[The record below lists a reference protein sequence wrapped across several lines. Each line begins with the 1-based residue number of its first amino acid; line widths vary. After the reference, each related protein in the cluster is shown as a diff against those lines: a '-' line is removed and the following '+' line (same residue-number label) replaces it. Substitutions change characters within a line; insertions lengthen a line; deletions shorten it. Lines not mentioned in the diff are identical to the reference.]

1 MKTIDISDLEAIWVF
16 AYQLCELQIATP
28 PKQRIYAC
36 LSFRVYSITFPSP
49 FTLTWPTPSPS
60 ASNLEYFGEATD
72 TVEAMAIK
80 NSTTTFAQSWSST
93 QGLLVRVEVFIL
105 FSALSGSLLSCLAH
119 VGGGIAM
126 GFSASSCGRCTRSS
140 PCLAPTPSDCCRKVP
155 SVRRCSSRGA
165 PSSYSSK

>member
-1 MKTIDISDLEAIWVF
+1 MKIVDISDLEAIWVF

-28 PKQRIYAC
+28 PKQRIYAF
-36 LSFRVYSITFPSP
+36 LVYSLTFPSP

-93 QGLLVRVEVFIL
+93 QGRLVRMQVLVL
-105 FSALSGSLLSCLAH
+105 FSALIWTSLEKPQTLIAVCL
-119 VGGGIAM
+119 V
-126 GFSASSCGRCTRSS
+126 S
-140 PCLAPTPSDCCRKVP
+140 
-155 SVRRCSSRGA
+155 
-165 PSSYSSK
+165 